1 MSLLVQSLALLSGL
15 RIRHCHELWCR
26 LQMRLGSRAAVALAE
41 AGSYS
46 SDWTPSLGTSMCHGS
61 GPRKWQKDKKKKITR
76 HENTR
81 GQMQN
86 TENDWKLRDQ
96 EPTTILYIERWPY
109 QIQR

>member
-61 GPRKWQKDKKKKITR
+61 GPRKWQKDKKKKLPSMRI
-76 HENTR
+76 
-81 GQMQN
+81 
-86 TENDWKLRDQ
+86 Q
-96 EPTTILYIERWPY
+96 EDKCRTLKMIGN
-109 QIQR
+109 